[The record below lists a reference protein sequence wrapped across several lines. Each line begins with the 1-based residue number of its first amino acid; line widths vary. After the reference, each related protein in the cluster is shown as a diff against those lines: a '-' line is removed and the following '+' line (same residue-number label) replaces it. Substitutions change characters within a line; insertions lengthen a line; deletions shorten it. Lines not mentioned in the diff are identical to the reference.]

1 VLQHTDIINLMQ
13 SDMDRVS
20 NRLSEAAK
28 VRYADISPLLDEII
42 AAGGKR
48 LRPLLLL
55 LSARAFAYEETFD
68 TLITAAAGVELLHTA
83 SLVHDD
89 TVDRAALRRGKPT
102 LNSQLDTGSV
112 ILIGD
117 YLFAQSAMLAADTGI
132 PRVVSIFAST
142 LGDICDGQ
150 LMEMLEANDLNQ
162 SVEQY
167 MLRIYGKTG
176 SLFAGAAEMGGV
188 ISRAPDHT
196 VSALQAF
203 GGAVGTAFQIIDDVL
218 DLTGE
223 SATLGKP
230 AGNDL
235 RQGTLTLP
243 VIYFLRDAAASAR
256 QMVSSVVAGS
266 ASELEIEALIDDIRS
281 SGAVDLAVRDA
292 EIRVDAAI
300 ETLGDVVPDD
310 DARQGLEEFAQ
321 LALKRSA

>member
-1 VLQHTDIINLMQ
+1 MLQHTDIINLMQ

-196 VSALQAF
+196 VAALQAF

-243 VIYFLRDAAASAR
+243 VIYFLRDAPVSAR
-256 QMVSSVVAGS
+256 HMVSSVVAGS
-266 ASELEIEALIDDIRS
+266 ASEVEIGALIDDIRS